1 MRNFRM
7 TKGTLKWFNA
17 KKGYGFICPENGE
30 KDVFI
35 HITALEKAGI
45 RHISDGQQLNYD
57 IYDDRGRQAAGN
69 IRLI

>member
-1 MRNFRM
+1 MQQ
-7 TKGTLKWFNA
+7 GTVNWFNA

>member
-1 MRNFRM
+1 MS
-7 TKGTLKWFNA
+7 KGTLKWFNA

-45 RHISDGQQLNYD
+45 RNIREGQPLNYE

-69 IRLI
+69 IKLV

>member
-1 MRNFRM
+1 M

-17 KKGYGFICPENGE
+17 KKGYGFICPETGE

-45 RHISDGQQLNYD
+45 RSIREGQPLSYE

-69 IRLI
+69 IKLV

>member
-1 MRNFRM
+1 M

-45 RHISDGQQLNYD
+45 EEGDTVSIMD
-57 IYDDRGRQAAGN
+57 IEFDFVD
-69 IRLI
+69 

>member
-1 MRNFRM
+1 MS
-7 TKGTLKWFNA
+7 KGTLKWFNA

-45 RHISDGQQLNYD
+45 RNIREGQPLNYE
-57 IYDDRGRQAAGN
+57 IYDDRGRQVAGN
-69 IRLI
+69 IKLV

>member
-1 MRNFRM
+1 MSV
-7 TKGTLKWFNA
+7 GTVKWFNA

-45 RHISDGQQLNYD
+45 RNIREGQPLNYE

-69 IRLI
+69 IKLV